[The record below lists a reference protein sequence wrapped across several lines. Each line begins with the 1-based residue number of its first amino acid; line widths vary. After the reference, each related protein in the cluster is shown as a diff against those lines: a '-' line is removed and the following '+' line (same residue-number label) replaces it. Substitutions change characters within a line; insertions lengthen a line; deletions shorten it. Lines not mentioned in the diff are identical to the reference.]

1 MGNLGDFLF
10 NGLDT
15 HQFTMFHSR
24 PWINSYRTYSLWLY
38 NSLLWLNDGPR
49 HSTHGRVLSLG
60 VAELKRKQPN
70 SWNLVGLGLKITLI
84 YSDLNGKQN
93 IKDKM
98 FIHFLNTQWL
108 SNDISRYNS
117 TQSICPATCWDVPVT
132 GDIPTVWQGKLMM
145 SHFAKLFPGRKV
157 TSGLFHPIQVVFR
170 WP

>member
-24 PWINSYRTYSLWLY
+24 PCINSYRTYSLWLF

-60 VAELKRKQPN
+60 VAVLKRKQPN
-70 SWNLVGLGLKITLI
+70 SWNLVGLGWKITLI
-84 YSDLNGKQN
+84 YSDLNGKQS

-98 FIHFLNTQWL
+98 FIHLLIPNDSQMTSLDIILLNPSVQQL
-108 SNDISRYNS
+108 AGM
-117 TQSICPATCWDVPVT
+117 C
-132 GDIPTVWQGKLMM
+132 L
-145 SHFAKLFPGRKV
+145 
-157 TSGLFHPIQVVFR
+157 
-170 WP
+170 